1 MSPHK
6 KEDSKPWH
14 RVRVSQGS
22 TYLLDAILQ
31 HTVRMAAALSPNSRL
46 RKGNSGRNKDGQEVW
61 TAEQLGCLSRA
72 IAKGSSI
79 ALKVRDRCLM
89 VQNHTSPRKS
99 RLPSLQGLM
108 DFYPIEISPKKLSV
122 FSLKW
127 KDGTPGP
134 GGGVQRS
141 TTPDLP
147 RIGKGQSPPKGFS
160 LGV

>member
-14 RVRVSQGS
+14 RVRVVKSQGS

-46 RKGNSGRNKDGQEVW
+46 RKGNSGRNKDGQGVW

-89 VQNHTSPRKS
+89 VQNHTSPPKS

-108 DFYPIEISPKKLSV
+108 DFYPIEISPKKLSC
-122 FSLKW
+122 FLIEMERRNARAR
-127 KDGTPGP
+127 
-134 GGGVQRS
+134 GGRS
-141 TTPDLP
+141 TFNNS
-147 RIGKGQSPPKGFS
+147 RSPENWKRSEPPQQR
-160 LGV
+160 V